1 MVKFFPYR
9 KKKPWIVTW
18 RSSLGTV
25 LNQGFATEED
35 ARAFEESLQV
45 IAQKEKELL
54 KRRKRGR
61 VSSEKIKVC
70 DLLEQYLAALV
81 NPTTKKQNRYHA
93 AHLINAFGQRQ
104 ASRLKADDALAFM
117 AAQEARGVARIT
129 ATRRLS
135 ILRAAL
141 NWGVAMRILTT
152 NPLKELRLQRDKPKQ
167 LDPPTRAEARAI
179 FAVASQHVQRVLI
192 LGLHTGARV
201 GPSELFRLRWKD
213 IELEEG
219 LLWMP
224 CAQKNRK
231 RDARREVPISP
242 HIMPALNAWRKQDMK
257 EGQEYV
263 IHYGGKPVRSISKA
277 WHGALRRAGI
287 SRRIRPYDL
296 RHCFASTLLAEQADS
311 KSVAEIMWHDVKMLL
326 STYQHI
332 DRAQKRKAIDKM
344 PNILE
349 L

>member
-25 LNQGFATEED
+25 LNQGFATEEE

-54 KRRKRGR
+54 KRRKRGQI
-61 VSSEKIKVC
+61 SSEKIKVC

-179 FAVASQHVQRVLI
+179 
-192 LGLHTGARV
+192 
-201 GPSELFRLRWKD
+201 LR
-213 IELEEG
+213 
-219 LLWMP
+219 
-224 CAQKNRK
+224 
-231 RDARREVPISP
+231 
-242 HIMPALNAWRKQDMK
+242 
-257 EGQEYV
+257 
-263 IHYGGKPVRSISKA
+263 
-277 WHGALRRAGI
+277 
-287 SRRIRPYDL
+287 
-296 RHCFASTLLAEQADS
+296 
-311 KSVAEIMWHDVKMLL
+311 
-326 STYQHI
+326 
-332 DRAQKRKAIDKM
+332 
-344 PNILE
+344 
-349 L
+349 